1 MPDEIIASCDVV
13 CGADEND
20 VVCLPSLTILNSL
33 RLTLKLEFLQISLR
47 EKRGRKNIWV
57 YSADWAQVVRRLNE

>member
-1 MPDEIIASCDVV
+1 MPEEIIASCDVV

-47 EKRGRKNIWV
+47 EKRGRKNI
-57 YSADWAQVVRRLNE
+57 

>member
-33 RLTLKLEFLQISLR
+33 RLTFKTRIFTDKFTGEEGTKEYLSLF
-47 EKRGRKNIWV
+47 
-57 YSADWAQVVRRLNE
+57 RRLSTSCKKVK